1 MDNSK
6 QSENKSDKKS
16 KYRITTLKNFYRPKS
31 YTIHTYNRFMKQ
43 FIDKRTFG
51 INNKQHYHST
61 QYINNCLTSNSHFKR
76 KLCESTFLHQL
87 KHLNDDDFLLYYT
100 NSPHTNI
107 PLFCMDIDPIKEPTP
122 STTEDMQKVAQF
134 LSVLHPNC
142 YYEPSSSGHGL
153 HFYFLVDFTSYRQAY
168 GNDWSFKANQVIQTG
183 LISYGKLIHEYV
195 NNNFNVKFDAI
206 KSTISH
212 YTWSK
217 EYSCYI
223 IDNQATL
230 CKQPRPKS
238 EDALHLLYN
247 SPVFSLSCLEKN
259 ATWLITQLFQQD
271 NWQNENL
278 RIELEK
284 RKKALPPS
292 SSLSSSFQVTIGESF
307 SSHEPNNSKNQ
318 DSHEQ
323 VSNEKI
329 SNKCQEMM
337 ESKDPA
343 TRCLGSIMALSHIL
357 GSLPSLEQWHTY
369 YVQKKLYTGLPEL
382 NDKRKQRFY
391 NNLEYAEKTF
401 DPSIICRHHVPL
413 EYVEDLKKRINPA
426 ELKQCCKDTGYK
438 YKINYVDLDMGAGFV
453 FICCMSNQKTG
464 LELTVPTRGWIN
476 YHKYHTEKGTIK
488 RFCTKGKIRA
498 VKLALVKIGY
508 IVCLDENYDL
518 GCSMRYGLGSNHP
531 KFDEYQLFCKK
542 AETVLLTKKV
552 KGKKTELLPAL

>member
-1 MDNSK
+1 MDNLK
-6 QSENKSDKKS
+6 QSDKKSDKKS
-16 KYRITTLKNFYRPKS
+16 KYRITTIENFYRPKT

-61 QYINNCLTSNSHFKR
+61 DYINNCLTSNSHFKR

-87 KHLNDDDFLLYYT
+87 KHLNDDKFLLYYT

-122 STTEDMQKVAQF
+122 STPEDIQKAAQF

-142 YYEPSSSGHGL
+142 YYEPSSSGKGL

-183 LISYGKLIHEYV
+183 LISYGKLIHEYI
-195 NNNFNVKFDAI
+195 NRHFNVKFDAI

-212 YTWSK
+212 YSWSK

-247 SPVFSLSCLEKN
+247 SPISSLSCLENN
-259 ATWLITQLFQQD
+259 AIWLITQLFKQD

-284 RKKALPPS
+284 RKKALSPS
-292 SSLSSSFQVTIGESF
+292 SSPLSSFPVTVGKSF
-307 SSHEPNNSKNQ
+307 SSHEPNSSKNEGNE
-318 DSHEQ
+318 DSHKERKCEFLMQSSNAEQ
-323 VSNEKI
+323 RYV
-329 SNKCQEMM
+329 
-337 ESKDPA
+337 
-343 TRCLGSIMALSHIL
+343 GSIMALSHTL
-357 GSLPSLEQWHTY
+357 GYLPSVEQWHTY
-369 YVQKKLYTGLPEL
+369 YVKKGLYTGSPEL
-382 NDKRKQRFY
+382 TEIRKGRFNRCVKY
-391 NNLEYAEKTF
+391 VAQTF
-401 DPSIICRHHVPL
+401 DPSIISSHHIPL
-413 EYVEDLKKRINPA
+413 EYMENLKKSISPA
-426 ELKQCCKDTGYK
+426 ELKQCCKETGYR
-438 YKINYVDLDMGAGFV
+438 YKINYVDLDMGAGY
-453 FICCMSNQKTG
+453 IYMSCMSNQKMG

-476 YHKYHTEKGTIK
+476 YHKYHKEKGTIK
-488 RFCTKGKIRA
+488 RLCTHEKIRA
-498 VKLALVKIGY
+498 VKLALIKIGY

-552 KGKKTELLPAL
+552 KGKKPELSTAL